1 MRIAKA
7 LALGGVGARRKCETH
22 ILEGR
27 VTVNGEVAKD
37 LGRQVEPGKDKI
49 TFLGKPIRFE
59 AQVYFLLYKP
69 EGYTTT
75 ASDPHAKKTVYE
87 LLPKNLV
94 RALAHGSGSKT
105 RVFPVGRLDRDSTGL
120 LLFTNDGDLANRLS
134 HPRYEVEKAYQV
146 ELDKPFEGKDV
157 EVLLKGI
164 RLEDGIA
171 KARRVE
177 KISEKSISVVI
188 AEGKKREVRRIFA
201 VIGYCVIR
209 LCRVR
214 FGSLVLGKLSPGEGR
229 YLSPQEVELL
239 LKSVVHSK
247 E

>member
-37 LGRQVEPGKDKI
+37 LGRQVEPEKDKI

-94 RALAHGSGSKT
+94 RALAHGPGSKT
-105 RVFPVGRLDRDSTGL
+105 RVLPVGRLDRDSTGL
-120 LLFTNDGDLANRLS
+120 LLFTNDGDLANRLI
-134 HPRYEVEKAYQV
+134 HPRYEVVKSYRA
-146 ELDKPFEGKDV
+146 ELDRPFDPKETGRLLEGV
-157 EVLLKGI
+157 
-164 RLEDGIA
+164 RLEEGIA
-171 KARRVE
+171 KAR
-177 KISEKSISVVI
+177 KIENVSGATVVLQIS
-188 AEGKKREVRRIFA
+188 EGKKREVRRLFA
-201 VIGYCVIR
+201 AIGYKVVR
-209 LCRVR
+209 LCRVT
-214 FGSLVLGKLSPGEGR
+214 FGPLSLGNLAAGEGR
-229 YLSPQEVELL
+229 FLTSDEVEKLR
-239 LKSVVHSK
+239 KASASGR
-247 E
+247 